1 MVKEIHQVVGR
12 TDPSAATKGLI
23 AFCPECVGF
32 SCTEGDCFAF
42 FSVLFG
48 STHKLITKSPFFYCQ
63 AFVLLPVDMHGRPGT
78 RSNLIGYDK
87 DFFSI
92 PDFDPF
98 ESQAF
103 AFTVVDGVR

>member
-1 MVKEIHQVVGR
+1 
-12 TDPSAATKGLI
+12 
-23 AFCPECVGF
+23 
-32 SCTEGDCFAF
+32 
-42 FSVLFG
+42 
-48 STHKLITKSPFFYCQ
+48 
-63 AFVLLPVDMHGRPGT
+63 MHGRPGT